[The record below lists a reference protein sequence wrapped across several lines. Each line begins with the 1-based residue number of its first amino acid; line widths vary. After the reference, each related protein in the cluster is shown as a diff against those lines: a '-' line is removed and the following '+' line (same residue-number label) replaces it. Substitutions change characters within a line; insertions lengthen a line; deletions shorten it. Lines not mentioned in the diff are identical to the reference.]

1 MDELIIC
8 DLDLQETSE
17 LPEWIKIVPLGKVKS
32 TKGDFI
38 VDQESLKAMSKH
50 MSERNLDIVVDYE
63 HQTLKDVQA
72 PAGGWIKELRLG
84 TDAIEAKVEWTEKAK
99 EYLKNKEYRFLSP
112 VINVRKSDKK
122 AVELHS
128 VALTNTPAINGMFPI
143 INKLGSEEGERK
155 TMDLKK
161 LLLEVLGLPEETTD
175 EALIEMI
182 KAKCN
187 PANEHEVVANKTVLT
202 LLGLKED
209 AKTEEVC
216 ASIMSLKQSPEIV
229 ELKALKER
237 LDKQDADQLV
247 NEGLKAGKISAAQKA
262 WAEAYALKDREG
274 FKNYLELAP
283 QTVPMGEI
291 NTNTET
297 KLSAELDPIAL
308 KNMGI
313 SKEDIEKY
321 GGNE

>member
-1 MDELIIC
+1 MNELMIC
-8 DLDLQETSE
+8 DLNLQETNE
-17 LPEWIKIVPLGKVKS
+17 LPEWTKILPLGKVSS
-32 TKGDFI
+32 TKGDFM
-38 VDQESLKAMSKH
+38 VDVESYQSMLNH
-50 MSERNLDIVVDYE
+50 ISERKLDVVIDYE
-63 HQTLKDVQA
+63 HQTLKDIQA

-84 TDAIEAKVEWTEKAK
+84 TDAIEAKVEWTAKAK

-143 INKLGSEEGERK
+143 INKTEIGEGERNI
-155 TMDLKK
+155 MDLKK
-161 LLLEVLGLPEETTD
+161 LLLEILGLPEETTD

-247 NEGLKAGKISAAQKA
+247 NEGLKTGKISAAQKT

-274 FKNYLELAP
+274 FKSYLELAP
-283 QTVPMGEI
+283 QIVPMGEI
-291 NTNTET
+291 NINTET
-297 KLSAELDPIAL
+297 KKSVELDPIAL
-308 KNMGI
+308 KNMGV

-321 GGNE
+321 GGVE

>member
-1 MDELIIC
+1 MNELMIC

-17 LPEWIKIVPLGKVKS
+17 LPEWTKILPLGKVSS
-32 TKGDFI
+32 TKGDFM
-38 VDQESLKAMSKH
+38 VDGESYQSMLDH
-50 MSERNLDIVVDYE
+50 IRERRLDVVIDYE
-63 HQTLKDVQA
+63 HQTLKDIQA

-99 EYLKNKEYRFLSP
+99 NYLKNKEYRFLSP

-122 AVELHS
+122 AVGLHS

-143 INKLGSEEGERK
+143 INKLGSEEGESK
-155 TMDLKK
+155 MDLKK
-161 LLLEVLGLPEETTD
+161 LLLEILGLPEETTD
-175 EALIEMI
+175 EALVEMI

-202 LLGLKED
+202 LLGLKDD

-247 NEGLKAGKISAAQKA
+247 NEGLKTGKITAAQKA

-274 FKNYLELAP
+274 FKSYLELAP
-283 QTVPMGEI
+283 QTVPMGEV
-291 NTNTET
+291 NTSTET
-297 KLSAELDPIAL
+297 KKSVELDPIAL

-321 GGNE
+321 GGVE

>member
-1 MDELIIC
+1 MNELMIC
-8 DLDLQETSE
+8 DLDLQKTNE
-17 LPEWIKIVPLGKVKS
+17 LPEWTKILPLGKVSS
-32 TKGDFI
+32 TKGDFM
-38 VDQESLKAMSKH
+38 VDGESYQSMLNH
-50 MSERNLDIVVDYE
+50 ISERKLDVVIDYE
-63 HQTLKDVQA
+63 HQTLKDIQA

-84 TDAIEAKVEWTEKAK
+84 TDAIEAKVEWTEKAQQ
-99 EYLKNKEYRFLSP
+99 YLKNKEYRFLSP

-143 INKLGSEEGERK
+143 INKSGIGEGENN
-155 TMDLKK
+155 MDLKK
-161 LLLEVLGLPEETTD
+161 LLLEILGLPEETTD

-202 LLGLKED
+202 LLGLKDD

-247 NEGLKAGKISAAQKA
+247 NEGLKTGKITAAQKA

-274 FKNYLELAP
+274 FKNYLDLAP

-291 NTNTET
+291 NTSTET
-297 KLSAELDPIAL
+297 KKTVGLDPIAL

-321 GGNE
+321 GGVE